1 MHTDLGYQKHFRG
14 QPKLV
19 LADFGVDQGW
29 SSQTYYQ
36 RHLGDVNG
44 DGKLDIVGIAFA
56 GLMLSKGFTTPT
68 LVNQAFF
75 PNGNFVTALAYT
87 GLDEFA
93 DLVYFNHDGF
103 SVVNGGSDITDYWY
117 SGNLKL
123 QDFGRL
129 QGWGTQEKTP
139 RLFADV
145 NGDGRDDIIGFGN
158 AGALVSLA
166 VPASAPFY
174 LPPSN
179 YSPPI
184 MGIFD
189 FGVQQGWN
197 SWNRY
202 YRTVADVNGDG
213 KADIIGFAD
222 AGVMVAL
229 SKGDGTFADPIF
241 AIEDFGFD
249 QGWSS
254 QDKFPRLLGDVNG
267 DGRADIVGIGIAG
280 VYISYG
286 QSDGTFAAPTLDYSE
301 NFTATHGWTSNDLT
315 PRMLADADGDGLLD
329 LVGFGYAGIY
339 VLSNLNGL
347 PTG

>member
-1 MHTDLGYQKHFRG
+1 MAARDGYQKHFRG
-14 QPKLV
+14 QPELV

-29 SSQTYYQ
+29 ASQTYYQ

-44 DGKLDIVGIAFA
+44 DGKLDVVGIAFA
-56 GLMLSKGFTTPT
+56 GLMLSSDFSVPK

-75 PNGNFVTALAYT
+75 PNGNFVTALADT
-87 GLDEFA
+87 GADGLA
-93 DLVYFNHDGF
+93 DLVYFDRDGF
-103 SVVNGGSDITDYWY
+103 RANSGSKQITDYW
-117 SGNLKL
+117 STGEIKV

-129 QGWGTQEKTP
+129 QGWVTQEQTP

-145 NGDGRDDIIGFGN
+145 NGDGRDDVIGFGN

-166 VPASAPFY
+166 YLFDSRVPS
-174 LPPSN
+174 
-179 YSPPI
+179 YSTYGRPI
-184 MGIFD
+184 MGIYD
-189 FGVQQGWN
+189 FGVWKGWD
-197 SWNRY
+197 SYDRY
-202 YRTVADVNGDG
+202 YRAAADVNGDG
-213 KADIIGFAD
+213 KDDIIGFAD

-241 AIEDFGFD
+241 AIDNFGFD

-267 DGRADIVGIGIAG
+267 DDRADIVGIGIAG
-280 VYISYG
+280 VYVSYG
-286 QSDGTFAAPTLDYSE
+286 QSDGTFAAPTLDYDE
-301 NFTATHGWTSNDLT
+301 NFTAAHGWTSNDLT

-329 LVGFGYAGIY
+329 LVGFGYAGVY

-347 PTG
+347 PIG